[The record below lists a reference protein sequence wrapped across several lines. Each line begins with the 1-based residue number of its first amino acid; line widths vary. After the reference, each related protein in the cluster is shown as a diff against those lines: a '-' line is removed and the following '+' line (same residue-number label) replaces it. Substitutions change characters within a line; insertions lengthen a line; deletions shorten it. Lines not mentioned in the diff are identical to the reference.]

1 MDLRELLQQLSTEKQ
16 RQLRN
21 VAQQADHTATL
32 WRWNVLVG
40 IFLVLVIPRL
50 MDRPPKAFISAVTK
64 LLLLMQCASLHYLE
78 IQLKKPTALVAAA
91 IAKADLSA
99 AVSTRLSR
107 WLQRSSYDASFWR
120 QLQLQSEQQIAA
132 ERAAIRA
139 ALAANV
145 VPMTTKE
152 WRADCDRLKNLI
164 EVPRRKL

>member
-1 MDLRELLQQLSTEKQ
+1 MDLRELLQQLSAEKQ

-40 IFLVLVIPRL
+40 IFSVLVIPRL
-50 MDRPPKAFISAVTK
+50 MDRQSNIRAVTK
-64 LLLLMQCASLHYLE
+64 LLLLIQCTSLLYLE
-78 IQLKKPTALVAAA
+78 IQLKKPTALVAGA

-99 AVSTRLSR
+99 TVSTRLSR

-132 ERAAIRA
+132 EQAAIRA

-152 WRADCDRLKNLI
+152 WRAHCDRLQKLI